1 MKYYTGIGSRETPQ
15 DILQLFEIVGEFLAK
30 KCFVLRSGGAKGADK
45 AFEKGCNKVNGN
57 KEIYLPWEGFE
68 NSTSTLIVNNPKA
81 FEIAEEFHPYWHNL
95 TQGARKLQA
104 RNSHQILGKDLD
116 TLPQFIICWTK
127 NSSGKGGTGQALRI
141 ANHYNIPVFDAG
153 KYKDIDTVKSEL
165 KLFLQEQLNK
175 KYTLYTT
182 YLSKLKNI
190 PENALKLII
199 TRFPPK
205 YLNLNE
211 YPNTYIVK
219 QLAPSIQLLT
229 QYKKNNNWEWY
240 VKEFQLEMQTRKD
253 MIKAINRLKEI
264 LDDEEDVYLICY
276 EKDYTKCHRNLIA
289 RKLQQEGYNC
299 KELKM

>member
-1 MKYYTGIGSRETPQ
+1 M
-15 DILQLFEIVGEFLAK
+15 
-30 KCFVLRSGGAKGADK
+30 
-45 AFEKGCNKVNGN
+45 
-57 KEIYLPWEGFE
+57 
-68 NSTSTLIVNNPKA
+68 
-81 FEIAEEFHPYWHNL
+81 
-95 TQGARKLQA
+95 
-104 RNSHQILGKDLD
+104 
-116 TLPQFIICWTK
+116 
-127 NSSGKGGTGQALRI
+127 
-141 ANHYNIPVFDAG
+141 
-153 KYKDIDTVKSEL
+153 
-165 KLFLQEQLNK
+165 
-175 KYTLYTT
+175 LYTT

-229 QYKKNNNWEWY
+229 HYKQNNNWEWY

>member
-1 MKYYTGIGSRETPQ
+1 M
-15 DILQLFEIVGEFLAK
+15 
-30 KCFVLRSGGAKGADK
+30 
-45 AFEKGCNKVNGN
+45 
-57 KEIYLPWEGFE
+57 
-68 NSTSTLIVNNPKA
+68 
-81 FEIAEEFHPYWHNL
+81 
-95 TQGARKLQA
+95 
-104 RNSHQILGKDLD
+104 
-116 TLPQFIICWTK
+116 
-127 NSSGKGGTGQALRI
+127 
-141 ANHYNIPVFDAG
+141 
-153 KYKDIDTVKSEL
+153 
-165 KLFLQEQLNK
+165 
-175 KYTLYTT
+175 LYTT

-229 QYKKNNNWEWY
+229 QYKKNNDWNWY

-299 KELKM
+299 KELKI